1 MGAYTRGV
9 VSLPLLLVAAGG
21 LPLLIFSVLAVF
33 LLRRAAPARRAR
45 LQAIAAMCSQR
56 GLTPGVVPIAGP
68 VQLDRLVNPFSS
80 RDGKVVA
87 ADAVRSEGKQVEM
100 FSLLSFTVDGLN
112 VPRVAVLRQHRPS
125 LVDLWGPVLELESAD
140 FDRRFAVMA
149 KDRRSAVMLLD
160 QGMIQWMLDCDN
172 VSFELIG
179 DRVVAFIDRA
189 AEPAHPPAQP
199 VEYVALFK
207 FWDGFVPRIPPLL
220 RSEYAAAAP

>member
-9 VSLPLLLVAAGG
+9 VSLPLLLMPAAV
-21 LPLLIFSVLAVF
+21 LPLLVFAVLAVF
-33 LLRRAAPARRAR
+33 LLRRAAPAQRTR
-45 LQAIAAMCSQR
+45 LQAIAATCSQR
-56 GLTPGVVPIAGP
+56 GLAPGVVATAGP

-80 RDGKVVA
+80 RDGRVVA
-87 ADAVRSEGKQVEM
+87 ADAVRSDGKQVEM

-140 FDRRFAVMA
+140 FDKRFAVMA

-160 QGMIQWMLDCDN
+160 QGMIQWMLDCDT
-172 VSFELIG
+172 VSFDLIG
-179 DRVVAFIDRA
+179 DQVVAFIDRA

-199 VEYVALFK
+199 VEYMVLFK
-207 FWDGFVPRIPPLL
+207 FWDGFVPRIPSLL